1 MENHGSQEECDRLRP
16 ARKAGTLRGMIGYTV
31 HEELR
36 VWRPR
41 EGVLPPT
48 AWFGVPTRRGGA
60 SRGPYA
66 SLNLGLG
73 VGDEKE
79 DVLRNQALL
88 FRALGVPE
96 AGPLRIRQ
104 VHGTRVVTPG
114 EASSDADGFLL
125 EAGDPWTAVS
135 VADCA
140 PVFLVAKSGASAA
153 LLHSGWRGA
162 RGGIAPHAVR
172 LLAGRGVSAS
182 EILAT
187 IGPCIHACCY
197 PVGPEVARE
206 FPSDA
211 LKPHKDGVALDLPRA
226 ITRSLLE
233 AGVLES
239 AIHTAP
245 ECTSCEAAS
254 FYSHRRDRGVTGRHW
269 ALARLAP

>member
-1 MENHGSQEECDRLRP
+1 MVEDV
-16 ARKAGTLRGMIGYTV
+16 AD
-31 HEELR
+31 EELR
-36 VWRPR
+36 MWNPGR
-41 EGVLPPT
+41 GTLPPR
-48 AWFGVPTRRGGA
+48 AWFGLPTRRGGV

-73 VGDEKE
+73 VGDERD
-79 DVLRNQALL
+79 DVLRNHSVL
-88 FRALGVPE
+88 FRALGIPE
-96 AGPLRIRQ
+96 PGPRRVRQ
-104 VHGTRVVTPG
+104 VHGIRIVTPK
-114 EASSDADGFLL
+114 ETSAEADGFLL

-140 PVFLVAKSGASAA
+140 PVFLVAKSGARGA

-172 LLAGRGVSAS
+172 LLAELGVPSS
-182 EILAT
+182 EILAS

-206 FPSDA
+206 FPGEA
-211 LKPHKDGVALDLPRA
+211 LRPHPDGVALDLPRA

-233 AGVLES
+233 AGVDES
-239 AIHTAP
+239 AIHAAP
-245 ECTSCEAAS
+245 ECTSCDAAS

-269 ALARLAP
+269 ALARLGP